1 MMYGSLAV
9 PEPVTCTPVC
19 KYIVG
24 FSPLVLLGFVIPL
37 LVTSFIP
44 LELLM

>member
-1 MMYGSLAV
+1 MYGSLAV
-9 PEPVTCTPVC
+9 PLPVTCTPVC

-37 LVTSFIP
+37 DVTSFIP
-44 LELLM
+44 LELFM

>member
-1 MMYGSLAV
+1 MMYGSLTV

-24 FSPLVLLGFVIPL
+24 FSPLVLLDVVIPL
-37 LVTSFIP
+37 LVTSFIAV
-44 LELLM
+44 EVFI